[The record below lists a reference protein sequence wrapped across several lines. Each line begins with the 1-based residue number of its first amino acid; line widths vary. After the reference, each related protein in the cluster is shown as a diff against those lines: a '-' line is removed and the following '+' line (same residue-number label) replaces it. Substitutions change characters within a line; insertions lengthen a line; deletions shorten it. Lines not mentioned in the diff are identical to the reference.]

1 LSAVRP
7 SGGEGIPDIGGLL
20 KDLLLELRELRKTI
34 KLRER
39 VMIFIDGPNVYAAR
53 KQLGLKIDYFKL
65 IRELANGGQLIR
77 PYFYTA
83 YNPYDEEDRREM
95 MKFLR
100 VLESGGFSVKAV
112 PLRLREGRLV
122 EKGVDV
128 ALVTD
133 MLLLAFNNAYDTA
146 ILVSGDAD
154 FVEAVKS
161 IKSMG
166 KRVEVAMF
174 SHIVSEELKRNAD
187 AFIPLERMMDRIVL
201 KKPNEHQGS

>member
-1 LSAVRP
+1 
-7 SGGEGIPDIGGLL
+7 
-20 KDLLLELRELRKTI
+20 
-34 KLRER
+34 
-39 VMIFIDGPNVYAAR
+39 
-53 KQLGLKIDYFKL
+53 
-65 IRELANGGQLIR
+65 
-77 PYFYTA
+77 
-83 YNPYDEEDRREM
+83 
-95 MKFLR
+95 
-100 VLESGGFSVKAV
+100 
-112 PLRLREGRLV
+112 
-122 EKGVDV
+122 
-128 ALVTD
+128 